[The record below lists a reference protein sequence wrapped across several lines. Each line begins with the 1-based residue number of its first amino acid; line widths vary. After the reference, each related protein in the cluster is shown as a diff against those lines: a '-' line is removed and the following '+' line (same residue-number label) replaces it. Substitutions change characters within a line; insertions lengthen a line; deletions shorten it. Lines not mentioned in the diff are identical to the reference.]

1 MTTAKEV
8 RSLKDALHQTIHR
21 HPKLSVAA
29 IAEEI
34 GMAESYL
41 YRAALPDP
49 DTDGPDASGVRFPL
63 KKLVALIRSTNNF
76 IVLDYMERQLGRVAI
91 PLPDTPESLSDLH
104 TKVTAA
110 ISEFSDVL
118 KKYTSS
124 IADGKVSAGEAEDLE
139 CEAYEA
145 IQAIHSLVLAIK
157 EAVLR

>member
-1 MTTAKEV
+1 MLMIAKEV

-21 HPKLSVAA
+21 HPRLSVAA

-63 KKLVALIRSTNNF
+63 KKLVPLIRTTNNF
-76 IVLDYMERQLGRVAI
+76 LALDYMERQLGRVAI
-91 PLPDTPESLSDLH
+91 PLPDTPESLESLH
-104 TKVTAA
+104 AKVTAA
-110 ISEFSDVL
+110 ISEFSDVM
-118 KKYTSS
+118 KKYALS
-124 IADGKVSAGEAEDLE
+124 IADGKVSSSEADDLE

-145 IQAIHSLVLAIK
+145 IQAIHNLVVAVK
-157 EAVLR
+157 EAV

>member
-1 MTTAKEV
+1 MLITKEV

-63 KKLVALIRSTNNF
+63 KKLVPLIRATKNF
-76 IVLDYMERQLGRVAI
+76 ITLDYMERQLGRVAI
-91 PLPDTPESLSDLH
+91 PLPETPESLNDLH
-104 TKVTAA
+104 AKVTAA
-110 ISEFSDVL
+110 ISEFSDVM
-118 KKYTSS
+118 KKYASS
-124 IADGKVSAGEAEDLE
+124 IADGKISHKEAEELE

-145 IQAIHSLVLAIK
+145 IQAIHALVLAVK
-157 EAVLR
+157 ESVLR